1 MAASEDERG
10 DPAKGLY
17 RLDPYRGNAMTG
29 STEERNRILALVES
43 GQISAVEA
51 AQLLDALQ
59 WQSERPAERNV
70 NRTLRIW
77 MSDMTT
83 KRKKYNLTATL
94 PINLIGASL
103 HLLERLVPQLNNN
116 TIEDLLRTIE
126 SGATGRL
133 LDLQD
138 LEEGKRVEIF
148 VER

>member
-1 MAASEDERG
+1 MSGA
-10 DPAKGLY
+10 
-17 RLDPYRGNAMTG
+17 
-29 STEERNRILALVES
+29 TEERNRILALIES
-43 GQISAVEA
+43 GRISAAEA
-51 AQLLDALQ
+51 AQLLDTLQ
-59 WQSERPAERNV
+59 FERERPAERNQ

-83 KRKKYNLTATL
+83 RRKKVNLTATL
-94 PINLIGASL
+94 PINLISTIL
-103 HLLERLVPQLNNN
+103 HLLERLAPQLNNN

>member
-1 MAASEDERG
+1 MITAGDERG
-10 DPAKGLY
+10 DTPGGFY
-17 RLDPYRGNAMTG
+17 RLDLYAG
-29 STEERNRILALVES
+29 STLSGSTSERNRILMMVES

-59 WQSERPAERNV
+59 SQRERAGERNS

-83 KRKKYNLTATL
+83 RRKKYNMTATL
-94 PINLIGASL
+94 PINLIGACL
-103 HLLERLVPQLNNN
+103 HLLGRLVPQLNNN
-116 TIEDLLRTIE
+116 TIEDLLRTID